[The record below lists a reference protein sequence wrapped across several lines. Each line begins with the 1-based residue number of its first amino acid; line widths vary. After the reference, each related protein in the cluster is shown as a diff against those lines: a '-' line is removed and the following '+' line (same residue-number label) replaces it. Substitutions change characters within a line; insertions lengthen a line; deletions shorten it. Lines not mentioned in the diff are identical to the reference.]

1 MSKKRVA
8 VLVGTAGV
16 QRVFEP
22 ATLAKLEET
31 VDLVAHEKEKPPSAD
46 EAKILLAGADA
57 CITSWGSPRMTPEL
71 LDVAPDLKLIVHAA
85 GSIKPIVTD
94 SVYERGITVTSGAG
108 AIAIGVAETTLGLII
123 TSMKNVF
130 ALSTAI
136 REGGWRAGAEARKN
150 VKEMI
155 GTTIGIVGAG
165 HVGRQ
170 VIKLLQ
176 AIEVSILL
184 YDPTLT
190 ADQAAALGATLV
202 DLDTLMAESDVVSLH
217 APSIPAT
224 RHMINAQNLKL
235 MKDGA
240 TLINTARGSL
250 IDEQALVEEL
260 STGRIWACLDVTDPE
275 PPAADNPLQFMP
287 NVVMTS
293 HIAGSVSTGL
303 VRIGRDALEEIERF
317 VAGKPALNAVRQE
330 QLAYLA

>member
-1 MSKKRVA
+1 MGRTRVA
-8 VLVGTAGV
+8 LLVGTAGT

-22 ATLAKLEET
+22 ETLAKLGEQ
-31 VDLVAHEKEKPPSAD
+31 VDLVAHDEERPPSAD
-46 EAKILLAGADA
+46 DARRLLAGAAA
-57 CITSWGSPRMTPEL
+57 CITSWGSPSFTPEL
-71 LDVAPDLKLIVHAA
+71 LDVAPELRLIVHAA

-94 SVYERGITVTSGAG
+94 AVYERGITITSGAP
-108 AIAIGVAETTLGLII
+108 AIAAGVAETSLGLII

-136 REGGWRAGAEARKN
+136 REGGWRAGRDARQH

-155 GTTIGIVGAG
+155 GTTVGLVGAG
-165 HVGRQ
+165 HVGRR
-170 VIKLLQ
+170 VLKLLSGFD
-176 AIEVSILL
+176 VHVLL
-184 YDPTLT
+184 SDPTLT
-190 ADQAAALGATLV
+190 PAEAEALGATLV

-224 RHMINAQNLKL
+224 RHMINAGNLKL

-250 IDEQALVEEL
+250 IDEQALIKEL

-275 PPAADNPLQFMP
+275 PPAPDNPLQSMP

-303 VRIGRDALEEIERF
+303 VRIGRYAAEEIGLF
-317 VAGKPALNAVRQE
+317 LAGKPALNPVTKE
-330 QLAYLA
+330 QLAHLA